1 MFTIGRES
9 LHGPAMDFPV
19 ALLMELLKATQPGP
33 RPMISP
39 KEQAKRMRQGGW
51 RAAPPAGSTAAAGCP
66 RASEFGPATE
76 VGFGVPL
83 GRGEGDGA
91 GDAAAAPPGVAEGS

>member
-9 LHGPAMDFPV
+9 LRGPAMDFPV

-39 KEQAKRMRQGGW
+39 KEQAKRMRQVGW
-51 RAAPPAGSTAAAGCP
+51 MAAPPAGSRRQRVVRELPNSDLRLKSVSAFRSAAAKGTVL
-66 RASEFGPATE
+66 ATL
-76 VGFGVPL
+76 PL
-83 GRGEGDGA
+83 RLQE
-91 GDAAAAPPGVAEGS
+91 